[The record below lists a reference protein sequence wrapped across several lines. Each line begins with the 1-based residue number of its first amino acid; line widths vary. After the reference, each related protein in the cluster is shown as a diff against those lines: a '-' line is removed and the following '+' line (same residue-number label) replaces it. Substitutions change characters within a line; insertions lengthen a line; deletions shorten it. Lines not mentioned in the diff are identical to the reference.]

1 MKFWGLIIV
10 SRPHI
15 FSLGDHEDVN
25 AAMTFAEEFVQ
36 KKNAEK
42 LKDAEEKQI
51 PENQRMPNH
60 DLLWILDE
68 ADMRNLTGE
77 VHRPYHI
84 AKPKREPQSAEA
96 PVRHGR
102 ANQRLIAAAENQAE
116 IEAAPADVEIAGD
129 ASPAES

>member
-1 MKFWGLIIV
+1 MKYWGLIVV

-15 FSLGDHEDVN
+15 FSLGDHENTDV
-25 AAMTFAEEFVQ
+25 AMAFAEEFVD

-42 LKDAEEKQI
+42 LKEAEEKQI
-51 PENQRMPNH
+51 PENERPPNH

-68 ADMRNLTGE
+68 SDMRNLTGE

-84 AKPKREPQSAEA
+84 PKPKREPQTAEA

-102 ANQRLIAAAENQAE
+102 ANPRLIAAAENQAE
-116 IEAAPADVEIAGD
+116 GAAAPAEDGAANEVDPAGV
-129 ASPAES
+129 

>member
-1 MKFWGLIIV
+1 MKFWGSIVV

-15 FSLGDHEDVN
+15 FSLGDHENLD
-25 AAMTFAEEFVQ
+25 AAMAFAQEFVD

-42 LKDAEEKQI
+42 LAEAEEKQI
-51 PENQRMPNH
+51 PENDRSPNH

-77 VHRPYHI
+77 VHRPYHVP
-84 AKPKREPQSAEA
+84 KPKREPQAAEA

-102 ANQRLIAAAENQAE
+102 ANQRLIAAAENPAE
-116 IEAAPADVEIAGD
+116 IAAEPELAGTPD
-129 ASPAES
+129 NTAGV